1 MKSTSRTLPTL
12 LMLVTLSALAGCL
25 GTRTVATDKSVC
37 SIFPPI
43 TYSSADTPE
52 TVVQIRRHNAG
63 YGSYCK

>member
-1 MKSTSRTLPTL
+1 
-12 LMLVTLSALAGCL
+12 MLGTLSALAGCNT
-25 GTRTVATDKSVC
+25 TRTAETSAVC

-52 TVVQIRRHNAG
+52 TVIQIRRHNAG